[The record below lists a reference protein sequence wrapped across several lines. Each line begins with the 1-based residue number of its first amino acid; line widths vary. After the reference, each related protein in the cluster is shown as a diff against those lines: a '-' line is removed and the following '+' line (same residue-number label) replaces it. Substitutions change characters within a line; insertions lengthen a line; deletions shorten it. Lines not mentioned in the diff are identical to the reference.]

1 MMYSSPPNTLSTGYL
16 LGKVLGVWEKR
27 LLVYSERDIG
37 IKYIRKCRHPD
48 ARGDMIRQSVREKCL
63 QRRLFY
69 FVLFGPKPQSA
80 R

>member
-16 LGKVLGVWEKR
+16 LGKVLGVWEKS
-27 LLVYSERDIG
+27 LLNYSERDIG

-48 ARGDMIRQSVREKCL
+48 ARGDMIRQSVRESAFNAAY
-63 QRRLFY
+63 FY